1 MSIIDEIY
9 IKEREN
15 LIFFELRAQDGAFN
29 FIDEDVYVPLVVD
42 NIKKYNDERKLE
54 ISLTD
59 IFEGIA
65 FYLYDIKSDSSIM
78 EELFIKIIENEPNI
92 IKSINIKNIENV
104 LAKYYS
110 LSSALKLIEKNEDE
124 ILCEDENKKE
134 MINDLLERKV
144 SIIINMLNRI
154 DQLRL
159 GEEKELAL
167 GNELLYNLEEILS
180 ILIDK
185 RPKAINYRLLA
196 ELYIKENQYLKARL
210 ILNKSLED
218 DRIENET
225 EQIEFLRELS
235 QDIYEPSE
243 YQKIDYLISQY
254 KYEEAMTETLKLTET
269 KNRIRRIAAIL
280 YDSDQKIKL
289 LDEFEKY
296 LEKFPND
303 EEVIKWKDDLVA
315 ELSES

>member
-65 FYLYDIKSDSSIM
+65 FYLYDIKSNSSIM

-180 ILIDK
+180 TLIDK

-218 DRIENET
+218 NRIENET

-280 YDSDQKIKL
+280 YDSGQKIKL

>member
-65 FYLYDIKSDSSIM
+65 FYLYDIKSNSSIM

-180 ILIDK
+180 TLIDK

-218 DRIENET
+218 NRIENET

-289 LDEFEKY
+289 LDEFDKY

>member
-144 SIIINMLNRI
+144 SIIINMLNSI

-218 DRIENET
+218 NRIENET

-280 YDSDQKIKL
+280 YDSGQKIKL

>member
-78 EELFIKIIENEPNI
+78 EKLFIKIIENEPNI

-144 SIIINMLNRI
+144 SIIINMLNSI

-280 YDSDQKIKL
+280 YDSGQKIKL

>member
-144 SIIINMLNRI
+144 SIIINMLNSI

-280 YDSDQKIKL
+280 YDSNQKIKL
-289 LDEFEKY
+289 LDELEKY

>member
-78 EELFIKIIENEPNI
+78 EKLFIKIIENEPNI

-144 SIIINMLNRI
+144 SIIINILNSI

-180 ILIDK
+180 TLIDK

-218 DRIENET
+218 VRIENET

>member
-15 LIFFELRAQDGAFN
+15 LIFFELKAQDGAFN

-65 FYLYDIKSDSSIM
+65 FYLYDIKSNSSIM

-180 ILIDK
+180 TLIDK

-218 DRIENET
+218 NRIENET